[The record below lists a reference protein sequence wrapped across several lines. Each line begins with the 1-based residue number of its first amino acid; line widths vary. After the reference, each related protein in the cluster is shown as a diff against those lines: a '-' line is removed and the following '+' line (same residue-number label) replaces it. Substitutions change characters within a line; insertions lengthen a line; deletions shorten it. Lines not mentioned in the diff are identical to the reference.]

1 MLSQL
6 IFKRNCKSSRLRNI
20 KSCFINFFEQKTFF
34 KLQQKTDLSKK
45 RTYQLLV
52 FLLSNFNLPIGNN
65 ERHDLHMIR

>member
-6 IFKRNCKSSRLRNI
+6 IFKRNCKSSRLRYI
-20 KSCFINFFEQKTFF
+20 KSCFINFFEKIMIQAKT
-34 KLQQKTDLSKK
+34 QSIKK